1 MYAVFVLPNRS
12 MYNDRAQNPVDQTFV
27 YEEESHAQTGIY
39 QINTIQTAAAH
50 FL

>member
-12 MYNDRAQNPVDQTFV
+12 MYNDRAQNPVEQTF
-27 YEEESHAQTGIY
+27 ESHAQTGIY